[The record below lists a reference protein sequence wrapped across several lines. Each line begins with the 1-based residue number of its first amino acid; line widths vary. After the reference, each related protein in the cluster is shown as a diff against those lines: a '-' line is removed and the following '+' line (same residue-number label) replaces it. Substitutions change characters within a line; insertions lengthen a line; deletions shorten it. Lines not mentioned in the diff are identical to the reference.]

1 MWMDYLL
8 QSASISKVE
17 CGLGGETMIVK
28 LAMRKYQRKDD
39 GRMRTQSCFAKIP
52 IYNPLGLE

>member
-17 CGLGGETMIVK
+17 CGLGGGNYDSKTGNEEVSK
-28 LAMRKYQRKDD
+28 K
-39 GRMRTQSCFAKIP
+39 G
-52 IYNPLGLE
+52 